1 MAMDERNNSKG
12 FLRNLLYAIFG
23 LGAGSIKT
31 LTPIAKTSLSLSL
44 GLISFAFGAFTKIA
58 SINATDKDKEKLRQV
73 ERFFMSKEADDIR
86 RNNARERF
94 NNEVRA
100 LKEAEK
106 QKKRRYNRIDG
117 AFRLISVG
125 AGLLAGGVIFEAINP
140 FAGVGLG
147 LLVGGAVGWV
157 GTIINAALFKATEG
171 KNYLEVPKRETISAP
186 QINSEVPN
194 NRNELVQKVLLEAAT
209 SLQKL
214 DLTIPK
220 LRHPDSISAVTQ
232 LVKIGRK
239 LMDFVA
245 ASPEK
250 LSIAQRVLTYYCT
263 EAVNV
268 AVGLAK
274 IEGDTKPDIER
285 IISTQG
291 ILQKLVILFEKTEVE
306 LKNDD
311 NKSLDIDLKLLDQS
325 LQNDLRN

>member
-1 MAMDERNNSKG
+1 MNENNKNKG

-23 LGAGSIKT
+23 LGAGSFKT
-31 LTPIAKTSLSLSL
+31 IIPIAKTGVSLSL
-44 GLISFAFGAFTKIA
+44 GIVSFAIGTFAKLAAT
-58 SINATDKDKEKLRQV
+58 NATDKDKEKLRQV

-94 NNEVRA
+94 NNEIRA

-140 FAGVGLG
+140 IAGVGLG
-147 LLVGGAVGWV
+147 LLIGGAVGWV

-171 KNYLEVPKRETISAP
+171 KNYLEVPKRETIIAP
-186 QINSEVPN
+186 QINNDAPN

-268 AVGLAK
+268 ATGLAK
-274 IEGDTKPDIER
+274 IESDTKPDIER
-285 IISTQG
+285 IIATQG
-291 ILQKLVILFEKTEVE
+291 ILQKLVILFEKTELE

-325 LQNDLRN
+325 LKTDLKS

>member
-1 MAMDERNNSKG
+1 MNENNKNKG

-31 LTPIAKTSLSLSL
+31 LSPIAKNTFSLSL
-44 GLISFAFGAFTKIA
+44 GVVSFAIGTVAKLVA
-58 SINATDKDKEKLRQV
+58 VKANDKDKEKLRQV

-106 QKKRRYNRIDG
+106 AKKRRFNRIDG
-117 AFRLISVG
+117 AFRLVSVG

-140 FAGVGLG
+140 LAGIGLG

-157 GTIINAALFKATEG
+157 GTIINAAIFKASEG
-171 KNYLEVPKRETISAP
+171 KNYSQVPKRETITAP
-186 QINSEVPN
+186 NISQDAPN

-214 DLTIPK
+214 DDTIPK
-220 LRHPDSISAVTQ
+220 LRHPDSISSVKQ

-250 LSIAQRVLTYYCT
+250 LSIAQRILTYYCT

-268 AVGLAK
+268 ANGLAK
-274 IEGDTKPDIER
+274 IESDAKPDVER
-285 IISTQG
+285 VIATQG
-291 ILQKLVILFEKTEVE
+291 ILQKLVILFEKTELE

-311 NKSLDIDLKLLDQS
+311 NKALDIDLKLLDQS